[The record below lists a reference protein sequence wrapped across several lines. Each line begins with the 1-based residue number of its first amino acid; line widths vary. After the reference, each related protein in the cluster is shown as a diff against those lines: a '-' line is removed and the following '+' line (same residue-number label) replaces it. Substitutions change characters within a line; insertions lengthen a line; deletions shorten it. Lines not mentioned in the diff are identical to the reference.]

1 MVMMIQVDRLVR
13 LISWVGEYGERISLN
28 TAMFAFRKRVGVD
41 IAVPIV
47 VGVREDEIV
56 AFITF
61 F

>member
-1 MVMMIQVDRLVR
+1 
-13 LISWVGEYGERISLN
+13 
-28 TAMFAFRKRVGVD
+28 MFAFRKRVGVD

-47 VGVREDEIV
+47 VGVDEDEIV